1 MRNNTPPA
9 SPYNTIEDGA
19 DDGDELIYIGDA
31 DEVLNQWEQQI
42 DSDDEASE
50 AGEITENEVPVEQ
63 DDSVITFKKHQRPV
77 FCGSLHPTLDLA
89 VTGGE
94 DDKAYV
100 WSTETG
106 DVIYEV
112 NGHKDSIICAQFSS
126 DGNFLATGDLAG
138 DIQVFKVNNNYSKV
152 WEFSMG
158 DMAWMQWHIAANVL
172 LAGGE
177 SGEVYV
183 WRIPS
188 GDCKV
193 LQGNGHKSEVGELT
207 NDGKKLVVGYGDGTI
222 KLWDIKASSVV
233 QEILADSPLG
243 HSHTITCIAADPDNG
258 IFLSGAEDGK
268 ILIAGASGALG
279 NLMPESGSVESLAF
293 CPDSDIKLVACG
305 TLQGKISL
313 WDIAKQAIR
322 VECENTDS
330 SGVTKLFWAPN
341 NTLFCGTLD
350 GAIRAFDGRSGQL
363 KFSLFG
369 HQAEVYDLSYSR
381 NKSILLTTSEDGTSK
396 IFKNFVL

>member
-1 MRNNTPPA
+1 MRNNTPPT
-9 SPYNTIEDGA
+9 SPYNSVGGDEE
-19 DDGDELIYIGDA
+19 DDGDELIYVGDA
-31 DEVLNQWEQQI
+31 DEVLNEWEQQI
-42 DSDDEASE
+42 ESDDENGDDA
-50 AGEITENEVPVEQ
+50 AIVDNEMTVER
-63 DDSVITFKKHQRPV
+63 DDAVLTFTKHNKPV
-77 FCGSLHPTLDLA
+77 FCGSLHPSLDLA

-106 DVIYEV
+106 EVVYEV
-112 NGHKDSIICAQFSS
+112 DGHKDSIVCAQFSS

-158 DMAWMQWHIAANVL
+158 DMAWMQWHTSANVL

-188 GDCKV
+188 GECKV

-207 NDGKKLVVGYGDGTI
+207 NDGKKLIVGYGDGTI
-222 KLWDIKASSVV
+222 KLWDIKSSSVV

-243 HSHTITCIAADPDNG
+243 HSSTITCIAADPDNG
-258 IFLSGAEDGK
+258 IFLSGSEDGK

-279 NLMPESGSVESLAF
+279 NLLPDSGSVESLAF
-293 CPDSDIKLVACG
+293 CPDSDLKLAACG

-313 WDIAKQAIR
+313 WDIAKQAVR
-322 VECENTDS
+322 VECEKGG

-341 NTLFCGTLD
+341 HTLFCGTLD

-363 KFSLFG
+363 KFSLLG
-369 HQAEVYDLSYSR
+369 HQAEVYD
-381 NKSILLTTSEDGTSK
+381 
-396 IFKNFVL
+396 

>member
-1 MRNNTPPA
+1 MRNNTPPT
-9 SPYNTIEDGA
+9 SPYNALQQEEN
-19 DDGDELIYIGDA
+19 DDDDELIYIGDA
-31 DEVLNQWEQQI
+31 DEVLNEWEQGI
-42 DSDDEASE
+42 DSDDEIADASE
-50 AGEITENEVPVEQ
+50 DLRSEIPVEQ
-63 DDSVITFKKHQRPV
+63 DDAAVTFAKHNRPV
-77 FCGSLHPTLDLA
+77 FCGCLHPTLDLA

-100 WSTETG
+100 WSTESG
-106 DVIYEV
+106 DVVYEV
-112 NGHKDSIICAQFSS
+112 DGHKDSIICAEFSS

-138 DIQVFKVNNNYSKV
+138 DIQVFKVNNNYAKV

-158 DMAWMQWHIAANVL
+158 DMAWMQWHTAANVL

-177 SGEVYV
+177 SGEVYI

-207 NDGKKLVVGYGDGTI
+207 NDGKKLIVGYGDGTI
-222 KLWDIKASSVV
+222 KLWDMKASSVL
-233 QEILADSPLG
+233 QEITSDSPLG
-243 HSHTITCIAADPDNG
+243 HSDSITCIVADLDNG
-258 IFLSGAEDGK
+258 IFLSGSEDGK
-268 ILIAGASGALG
+268 ILIAGTSGALG
-279 NLMPESGSVESLAF
+279 NLLPNSGSVESLAF
-293 CPDSDIKLVACG
+293 CPDSDIKLVACGMYANYYVNENANLKLFINVVG

-341 NTLFCGTLD
+341 HTLLCGTLD

-363 KFSLFG
+363 K
-369 HQAEVYDLSYSR
+369 VR
-381 NKSILLTTSEDGTSK
+381 SK
-396 IFKNFVL
+396 

>member
-1 MRNNTPPA
+1 MKTNTPPT
-9 SPYNTIEDGA
+9 SPYNTIEEEDA
-19 DDGDELIYIGDA
+19 DDDGDELIYVGDA

-42 DSDDEASE
+42 DSDDEIGDE
-50 AGEITENEVPVEQ
+50 PETTHNEIAER
-63 DDSVITFKKHQRPV
+63 DDAVITFAKHNRPV

-106 DVIYEV
+106 EVVYEV
-112 NGHKDSIICAQFSS
+112 DGHKDSIVCSQFSS

-138 DIQVFKVNNNYSKV
+138 DIQVFKVNNNYAKV

-158 DMAWMQWHIAANVL
+158 DMAWMQWHTSANVL

-177 SGEVYV
+177 TGEVYV

-207 NDGKKLVVGYGDGTI
+207 NDGKKLIVGYGDGTI

-243 HSHTITCIAADPDNG
+243 HTSTVTCIVADTDNG
-258 IFLSGAEDGK
+258 IFLSGSEDGK

-279 NLMPESGSVESLAF
+279 NLMPDSGSVESLAF
-293 CPDSDIKLVACG
+293 CPDSDIKLAACG
-305 TLQGKISL
+305 MYIQLLKLNGKF
-313 WDIAKQAIR
+313 
-322 VECENTDS
+322 DS
-330 SGVTKLFWAPN
+330 KLFVIY
-341 NTLFCGTLD
+341 CC
-350 GAIRAFDGRSGQL
+350 
-363 KFSLFG
+363 
-369 HQAEVYDLSYSR
+369 R
-381 NKSILLTTSEDGTSK
+381 NIAR
-396 IFKNFVL
+396 KNFIVGYCQTSCQSGM